1 MPTSTPINI
10 KNLIEDLT
18 LISSN
23 NIDIIYDIINHI
35 LNNNYINYD
44 FQAALK
50 IIYNNLDDKLS
61 ISLKNRQYD
70 LVLKLTSIRQSIDT
84 LETQLNLICNSNTNK
99 NITQNINSTSEITTS
114 SDHANIESLDN
125 NIDICSINDMP
136 LNNTIIAQIITYD
149 LSNDID
155 FTKKN
160 PKGFIFKNK
169 LYQNITTWKNILIE
183 TCKAL
188 FKENPIL
195 FNDLPYNE
203 DLQGKQNTTYFSTLR
218 TKSTINN
225 RNPIR
230 KPYKIPTS
238 NVYVETN
245 LSANNITSI
254 IKKLLLLYT
263 VSLSDYKIL
272 LLEKI
277 PFSIKANTSTSEIS
291 KMASSKE
298 TRNKYMC
305 IHYDA
310 DTNFCKITKN
320 FNCYS
325 AKLNCS
331 NYQQKEDTNI
341 AKDIIPENKNFI
353 TNIDNNTSKNSN
365 SISLIEDKSIEKINN
380 TNVPN
385 LKKNTIILPKKPII
399 YILNSIKTCPCCQK
413 DLILDSVKI
422 SFIKNNLQKEK
433 TLLAKKCLNCNKTY
447 ILKEVYTS
455 FINNKNI
462 NTMNYNFLK
471 GDHLTTSNYSNVN
484 LLLNTIKNNLK
495 PNEQIVFFSDDFSKL
510 TNSLPINFYFN
521 NQFYSL
527 IKWSDILIHLSQK
540 LYIMN
545 PTKFKDLP
553 KKTAVNINGTLHF
566 KIAFDD
572 KVLKK
577 PFKIKNSSLFI
588 DLDLSLIEIQ
598 TLINQ
603 MLYIYKI
610 DTNLLFIKIKNISS
624 KNFNN

>member
-10 KNLIEDLT
+10 KNLIEDLK

-320 FNCYS
+320 INCYS

-380 TNVPN
+380 TKETNY
-385 LKKNTIILPKKPII
+385 I
-399 YILNSIKTCPCCQK
+399 YIK
-413 DLILDSVKI
+413 
-422 SFIKNNLQKEK
+422 
-433 TLLAKKCLNCNKTY
+433 
-447 ILKEVYTS
+447 
-455 FINNKNI
+455 
-462 NTMNYNFLK
+462 
-471 GDHLTTSNYSNVN
+471 
-484 LLLNTIKNNLK
+484 
-495 PNEQIVFFSDDFSKL
+495 
-510 TNSLPINFYFN
+510 FN
-521 NQFYSL
+521 
-527 IKWSDILIHLSQK
+527 
-540 LYIMN
+540 
-545 PTKFKDLP
+545 
-553 KKTAVNINGTLHF
+553 
-566 KIAFDD
+566 
-572 KVLKK
+572 
-577 PFKIKNSSLFI
+577 
-588 DLDLSLIEIQ
+588 
-598 TLINQ
+598 
-603 MLYIYKI
+603 
-610 DTNLLFIKIKNISS
+610 
-624 KNFNN
+624 